1 MHSWAPPPAPRP
13 QPRWWPLRARLA
25 AATWTT
31 WLAAGQASSRL
42 LEYPTTLLGLALLL
56 LSALAWVATLIVAVA
71 TLARTDWSA
80 GRRERSRSAVVA
92 AAGAVAL
99 AGAAVL
105 VVAEWIGLNHT
116 GIGGP

>member
-1 MHSWAPPPAPRP
+1 M
-13 QPRWWPLRARLA
+13 RARLA
-25 AATWTT
+25 GVTCAT

-56 LSALAWVATLIVAVA
+56 LSALAWLATLIVAVA

-80 GRRERSRSAVVA
+80 GGRERSRSAVVA
-92 AAGAVAL
+92 AAGAVAV
-99 AGAAVL
+99 AGAAL
-105 VVAEWIGLNHT
+105 LMVAEWVGLHHT